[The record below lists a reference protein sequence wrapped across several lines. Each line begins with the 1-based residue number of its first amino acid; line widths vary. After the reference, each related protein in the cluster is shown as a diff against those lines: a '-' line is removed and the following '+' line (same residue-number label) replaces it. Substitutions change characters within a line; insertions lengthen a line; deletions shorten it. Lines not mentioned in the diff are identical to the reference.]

1 VSIHLFRYDNDFGTV
16 DAFLDLERS
25 EGIEIFGGVEV
36 AATSAGDDVEAY
48 YKCCV
53 ETLAVCQY
61 LHMKA
66 GKRNCRLTPANA
78 MSQSSGWRF

>member
-1 VSIHLFRYDNDFGTV
+1 VSIHLFRYNHDFGTV

-25 EGIEIFGGVEV
+25 EGIKIFGGVEV

-53 ETLAVCQY
+53 ETLAFCQY

-66 GKRNCRLTPANA
+66 EKGVCRPTPANA

>member
-1 VSIHLFRYDNDFGTV
+1 LFRYDNDFGTV

-25 EGIEIFGGVEV
+25 EGIELFGGVEV

-53 ETLAVCQY
+53 ETLAFLSIPSYEGGEEGLSTYSSQRHEPIV
-61 LHMKA
+61 
-66 GKRNCRLTPANA
+66 RLEILNT
-78 MSQSSGWRF
+78 